1 MRILARPMHPCR
13 LGQYVSMFSTNEMDE
28 QRLLYQYKIY
38 TGKVLLKSGTNKAQL
53 SLPISTKGQFYEKK
67 CCLHMS
73 YAGEIL
79 KTRQTQRKK
88 MLILD
93 GCI

>member
-1 MRILARPMHPCR
+1 
-13 LGQYVSMFSTNEMDE
+13 MFSKNEIDE
-28 QRLLYQYKIY
+28 QKLLHQNKKN
-38 TGKVLLKSGTNKAQL
+38 TSKVLFKSGTNKAQL
-53 SLPISTKGQFYEKK
+53 SLPISAKGQYYEKK

-88 MLILD
+88 CLYWTDVFKTHSFYKTITLM
-93 GCI
+93 